1 MNKTMLIITREY
13 LTRVRKKS
21 FIILTILVPLLIVG
35 MYAAI
40 FMFAMAGAKEMRH
53 VIVLDESNVFAQ
65 RFNDTDNIRF
75 TYAEGSLESEKEAIL
90 KQEDHFLLHIAPFD
104 DVPRD
109 IELISPKQAGMNL
122 IERIDGQM
130 ENILRDKRLVEAG
143 IDTAVLNSLNVEVYL
158 HTHRLTEKAEPSTHT
173 GASYGVAL
181 TA

>member
-75 TYAEGSLESEKEAIL
+75 TYAERSEESRVGTECVSTFRSRWSPSCEK
-90 KQEDHFLLHIAPFD
+90 KNKYD
-104 DVPRD
+104 
-109 IELISPKQAGMNL
+109 
-122 IERIDGQM
+122 
-130 ENILRDKRLVEAG
+130 
-143 IDTAVLNSLNVEVYL
+143 Y
-158 HTHRLTEKAEPSTHT
+158 
-173 GASYGVAL
+173 
-181 TA
+181 